1 MVSLTAENGYM
12 HETAIL
18 YKIIVISDFTE
29 MPAAHY
35 KDLRD

>member
-1 MVSLTAENGYM
+1 M
-12 HETAIL
+12 HEKAIL

-35 KDLRD
+35 QDLRGWC